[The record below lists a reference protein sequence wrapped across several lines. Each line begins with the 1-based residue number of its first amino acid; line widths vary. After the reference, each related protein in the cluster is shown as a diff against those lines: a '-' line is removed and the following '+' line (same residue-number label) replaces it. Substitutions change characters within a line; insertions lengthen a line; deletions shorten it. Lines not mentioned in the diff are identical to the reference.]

1 MKPISFLKS
10 ISLSILFSGSLIA
23 QELPKPQETPDF
35 NFIST
40 DGLSELKGHTSRPI
54 PNQYIIILN
63 STTGIKTALQAFK
76 TISFST
82 RDEQV
87 KTGTEVERIAQNSI
101 IAIAQKLG
109 ISQSSILGIY
119 SGVNLGFFA
128 TIPDDAAK
136 KLIANIKQFPEV
148 SSITQD
154 QTVARAGELIPSK
167 TPSLLMRAQTV
178 PWGVAFTGWTNM
190 PNQVYWAWIL
200 DTGIDLQH
208 QDLNVLGSAPFAKSF
223 IAGQTVQDGHGHGT
237 HVAGTV
243 AAKNNTFGVVGV
255 AAGARVV
262 PVKVLSN
269 SGSGSWGGVLAGV
282 NHVATYG
289 IPGDVVNMSLGGTG
303 TYAALET
310 AIATLAASRRIFF
323 SIAAG
328 NSNMLASGF
337 TPARTNG
344 VNVYTISAMDDR
356 CNIAGFSNYGNP
368 PVDFAAPGVNILS
381 TYKGNA
387 YATMSG
393 TSMAAPHVAGILLLN
408 SGLVRSGGCCAGRLC
423 TDKDAIKDLVAKR

>member
-1 MKPISFLKS
+1 MKAISFLKVLP
-10 ISLSILFSGSLIA
+10 IIGLFSGTLLA
-23 QELPKPQETPDF
+23 QEFPKPEEKPDF
-35 NFIST
+35 QFIST

-54 PNQYIIILN
+54 PNQYIVILN
-63 STTGIKTALQAFK
+63 PTVAKTALQVYESQ
-76 TISFST
+76 SFST

-87 KTGTEVERIAQNSI
+87 KTGIEVERTAQNNI
-101 IAIAQKLG
+101 LAIAQKLG
-109 ISQSSILGIY
+109 ISQSSMLGIY
-119 SGVNLGFFA
+119 SGVNVGFFA
-128 TIPDDAAK
+128 TIPDDVAK
-136 KLIANIKQFPEV
+136 RLIANIKQFPEV

-154 QTVARAGELIPSK
+154 QTVARAGELTKSK
-167 TPSLLMRAQTV
+167 VPHLISMAQSV

-190 PNQVYWAWIL
+190 PNQIYWAWIL

-310 AIATLAASRRIFF
+310 AIATLAGSRKIFF

-328 NSNMLASGF
+328 NSNLPANGF

-344 VNVYTISAMDDR
+344 VNVYTISAMDNR

-368 PVDFAAPGVNILS
+368 PVDFAAPGVGILS

-423 TDKDAIKDLVAKR
+423 TDKDAIKDVVAKR

>member
-1 MKPISFLKS
+1 MKAISFLKVLP
-10 ISLSILFSGSLIA
+10 IIGLFSGTLLA
-23 QELPKPQETPDF
+23 QEFPKPEEKPDF
-35 NFIST
+35 EFIST
-40 DGLSELKGHTSRPI
+40 DGLSELNGHTSRPI
-54 PNQYIIILN
+54 PNQYIVILN
-63 STTGIKTALQAFK
+63 PTVAKTALQVYESQ
-76 TISFST
+76 SFST

-87 KTGTEVERIAQNSI
+87 KTGIEVERTAQNNI
-101 IAIAQKLG
+101 LAIAQKLG
-109 ISQSSILGIY
+109 ISQSSVLGIY
-119 SGVNLGFFA
+119 SGVNAGFFA
-128 TIPDDAAK
+128 TIPDDVAK
-136 KLIANIKQFPEV
+136 RLIANIKQFPEV

-154 QTVARAGELIPSK
+154 QTVARAGELTKSK
-167 TPSLLMRAQTV
+167 VPHLISMAQSV

-190 PNQVYWAWIL
+190 PNQIYWAWIL

-310 AIATLAASRRIFF
+310 AIATLAGSRKIFF

-328 NSNMLASGF
+328 NSNLPATGF

-344 VNVYTISAMDDR
+344 VNVYTISAMDNN

-368 PVDFAAPGVNILS
+368 PVDFAAPGVGVLS
-381 TYKGNA
+381 TYKGNT

>member
-1 MKPISFLKS
+1 MKAISFLKVLP
-10 ISLSILFSGSLIA
+10 IIGLFSGTLFA
-23 QELPKPQETPDF
+23 QELPKPEEKPDF
-35 NFIST
+35 EFIST

-54 PNQYIIILN
+54 PNQYIVLLN
-63 STTGIKTALQAFK
+63 PTVAKTALQVYGSQ
-76 TISFST
+76 SFSS
-82 RDEQV
+82 RDEQA
-87 KTGTEVERIAQNSI
+87 KTGAEVERNAQNSI
-101 IAIAQKLG
+101 LAIAQKLG
-109 ISQSSILGIY
+109 ISQSSVLGIY
-119 SGVNLGFFA
+119 SGVNVGFFA
-128 TIPDDAAK
+128 TIPDEVANR
-136 KLIANIKQFPEV
+136 LIANIKQFPEV

-154 QTVARAGELIPSK
+154 QTIARAGTLAKSSVPYLISK
-167 TPSLLMRAQTV
+167 AQTV
-178 PWGVAFTGWTNM
+178 PWGIAFTGWANM
-190 PNQVYWAWIL
+190 PNQIYWAWIL

-223 IAGQTVQDGHGHGT
+223 ITGQTVQDGHGHGT

-255 AAGARVV
+255 AAGAKVV

-310 AIATLAASRRIFF
+310 AIATLAGSRKIFF

-328 NSNMLASGF
+328 NNNIPATGF

-344 VNVYTISAMDDR
+344 VNVYTISAMDNR

-368 PVDFAAPGVNILS
+368 PVDFAAPGVSILS

>member
-1 MKPISFLKS
+1 MKAISFLKVLP
-10 ISLSILFSGSLIA
+10 IIGLFSGTLLA
-23 QELPKPQETPDF
+23 QEFPKPEEKPDF
-35 NFIST
+35 QFIST

-54 PNQYIIILN
+54 PNQYIVILN
-63 STTGIKTALQAFK
+63 PTVAKTALQVYESQ
-76 TISFST
+76 SFST

-87 KTGTEVERIAQNSI
+87 KTGIEVERTAQNNI
-101 IAIAQKLG
+101 LAIAQKLG
-109 ISQSSILGIY
+109 ISQSSVLGIY
-119 SGVNLGFFA
+119 SGVNVGFFA
-128 TIPDDAAK
+128 TIPDDVAK
-136 KLIANIKQFPEV
+136 RLIANIKQFPEV

-154 QTVARAGELIPSK
+154 QTVARAGELTKSK
-167 TPSLLMRAQTV
+167 VPHLISMAQSV

-190 PNQVYWAWIL
+190 PNQIYWAWIL

-262 PVKVLSN
+262 PLKVLSN

-310 AIATLAASRRIFF
+310 AIATLAGSRKIFF

-328 NSNMLASGF
+328 NSNLPATGF

-344 VNVYTISAMDDR
+344 VNVYTISAMDNR

-368 PVDFAAPGVNILS
+368 PVDFAAPGVGVLS

-387 YATMSG
+387 YAAMSG

-408 SGLVRSGGCCAGRLC
+408 SGLVRNGGCCAGRLC
-423 TDKDAIKDLVAKR
+423 TDRDAIKDLVAKR

>member
-1 MKPISFLKS
+1 MKAISFLRVLP
-10 ISLSILFSGSLIA
+10 IIGLFSGSLFA
-23 QELPKPQETPDF
+23 QELPKPEEKPDF
-35 NFIST
+35 QFIST

-54 PNQYIIILN
+54 PNQYIVLLN
-63 STTGIKTALQAFK
+63 PTVAKTALQAYGNQ
-76 TISFST
+76 SFSN
-82 RDEQV
+82 RDEQA
-87 KTGTEVERIAQNSI
+87 KTGAEVARNAQTSI
-101 IAIAQKLG
+101 LAIAQKLG

-119 SGVNLGFFA
+119 SGINVGFFA
-128 TIPDDAAK
+128 TIPDDVAK
-136 KLIANIKQFPEV
+136 RLIANIKQFPEV

-154 QTVARAGELIPSK
+154 QTVARAGNLTKSTVPYLISK
-167 TPSLLMRAQTV
+167 AQTV
-178 PWGVAFTGWTNM
+178 PWGIAFTGWANM
-190 PNQVYWAWIL
+190 PNQINWAWIL

-208 QDLNVLGSAPFAKSF
+208 QDLNVMATTPFAISF
-223 IAGQTVQDGHGHGT
+223 IAGQTVNDLHGHGT

-255 AAGARVV
+255 AAGAKVV

-303 TYAALET
+303 TYPALET
-310 AIATLAASRRIFF
+310 AIATLAGSRKIFF

-328 NSNMLASGF
+328 NNNIPATGF

-344 VNVYTISAMDDR
+344 VNVYTISAMDNR

-368 PVDFAAPGVNILS
+368 PVDFAAPGVGILS

-408 SGLVRSGGCCAGRLC
+408 SGVVRNGGCCAGRLC
-423 TDKDAIKDLVAKR
+423 TDKDPIKDLVAKR

>member
-1 MKPISFLKS
+1 MKAISFLKVLP
-10 ISLSILFSGSLIA
+10 IIGLFSGTLFA
-23 QELPKPQETPDF
+23 QELPKPEEKPDF
-35 NFIST
+35 EFIST

-54 PNQYIIILN
+54 PNQYIVLLN
-63 STTGIKTALQAFK
+63 PTVAKTALQVYGSQ
-76 TISFST
+76 SFSS
-82 RDEQV
+82 RDEQA
-87 KTGTEVERIAQNSI
+87 KTGAEVERNAQNSI
-101 IAIAQKLG
+101 LAIAQKLG
-109 ISQSSILGIY
+109 ISQSSVLGIY
-119 SGVNLGFFA
+119 SGVNVGFFA
-128 TIPDDAAK
+128 TIPDEVANR
-136 KLIANIKQFPEV
+136 LIANIKQFPEV

-154 QTVARAGELIPSK
+154 QTIARAGTLAKSSVPYLISK
-167 TPSLLMRAQTV
+167 AQTV
-178 PWGVAFTGWTNM
+178 PWGIAFTGWANM
-190 PNQVYWAWIL
+190 PNQIYWAWIL

-223 IAGQTVQDGHGHGT
+223 ITGQTVQDGHGHGT

-255 AAGARVV
+255 AAGAKVV

-310 AIATLAASRRIFF
+310 AIATLADSRKIFF

-328 NSNMLASGF
+328 NNNIPATGF

-344 VNVYTISAMDDR
+344 VNVYTISAMDNR

-368 PVDFAAPGVNILS
+368 PVDFAAPGVSILS

>member
-1 MKPISFLKS
+1 MKAISFLKVLP
-10 ISLSILFSGSLIA
+10 IIGLFSGTLLA
-23 QELPKPQETPDF
+23 QEFPKPEEKPDF
-35 NFIST
+35 EFIST

-54 PNQYIIILN
+54 PNQYIVILN
-63 STTGIKTALQAFK
+63 PTVAKTALQVYESQ
-76 TISFST
+76 SFST

-87 KTGTEVERIAQNSI
+87 KTGIEVERTAQNNI
-101 IAIAQKLG
+101 LAIAQKLG
-109 ISQSSILGIY
+109 ISQSSVLGIY
-119 SGVNLGFFA
+119 SGVNVGFFA
-128 TIPDDAAK
+128 TIPDDVAK
-136 KLIANIKQFPEV
+136 RLIANIKQFPEV

-154 QTVARAGELIPSK
+154 QTVARAGELTKSK
-167 TPSLLMRAQTV
+167 VPHLISMAQSV

-190 PNQVYWAWIL
+190 PNQIYWAWIL

-289 IPGDVVNMSLGGTG
+289 IPGDVVNMSLGGSG

-310 AIATLAASRRIFF
+310 AIATLSGSRKIFF

-328 NSNMLASGF
+328 NSNLPATGF

-344 VNVYTISAMDDR
+344 VNVYTISAMDNR

-368 PVDFAAPGVNILS
+368 PVDFAAPGVGILS
-381 TYKGNA
+381 TYKGNT

-408 SGLVRSGGCCAGRLC
+408 SGLVRNGGCCAGRLC

>member
-23 QELPKPQETPDF
+23 QEFPKPEEKPDF
-35 NFIST
+35 QFIST

-54 PNQYIIILN
+54 PNQYIVILN
-63 STTGIKTALQAFK
+63 PTVAKTALQVYESQ
-76 TISFST
+76 SFST

-87 KTGTEVERIAQNSI
+87 KTGIEVERTAQNNI
-101 IAIAQKLG
+101 LAIAEKLG
-109 ISQSSILGIY
+109 ISQSSMLGIY
-119 SGVNLGFFA
+119 SGVNVGFFA
-128 TIPDDAAK
+128 NIPDDVAK
-136 KLIANIKQFPEV
+136 RLIANIKQFPEV

-154 QTVARAGELIPSK
+154 QTVARAGELTKSK
-167 TPSLLMRAQTV
+167 VPHLISMAQSV

-190 PNQVYWAWIL
+190 PNQIYWAWIL

-310 AIATLAASRRIFF
+310 AIATLAGSRKIFF

-328 NSNMLASGF
+328 NSNLPANGF

-344 VNVYTISAMDDR
+344 VNVYTISAMDNR

-368 PVDFAAPGVNILS
+368 PVDFAAPGVGILS
-381 TYKGNA
+381 TYKGNT

-408 SGLVRSGGCCAGRLC
+408 SGLVRNGGCCAGRLC

>member
-1 MKPISFLKS
+1 MKAISFLKVLP
-10 ISLSILFSGSLIA
+10 IIGLFSGTLLA
-23 QELPKPQETPDF
+23 QEFPKPEEKPDF
-35 NFIST
+35 QFIST

-54 PNQYIIILN
+54 PNQYIVILN
-63 STTGIKTALQAFK
+63 PTVAKTALQVYESQ
-76 TISFST
+76 SFST

-87 KTGTEVERIAQNSI
+87 KTGIEVERTAQNNI
-101 IAIAQKLG
+101 LAIAQKLG
-109 ISQSSILGIY
+109 ISQSSVLGIY
-119 SGVNLGFFA
+119 SGVNVGFFA
-128 TIPDDAAK
+128 TIPDDVAK
-136 KLIANIKQFPEV
+136 RLIANIKQFPEV

-154 QTVARAGELIPSK
+154 QTVARAGELTKSK
-167 TPSLLMRAQTV
+167 VPHLISMAQSV

-190 PNQVYWAWIL
+190 PNQIYWAWIL

-310 AIATLAASRRIFF
+310 AIATLAGSRKIFF

-328 NSNMLASGF
+328 NSNLPANGF

-344 VNVYTISAMDDR
+344 VNVYTISAMDNR

-368 PVDFAAPGVNILS
+368 PVDFAAPGVGILS

-408 SGLVRSGGCCAGRLC
+408 SGLVRNGGGCAGRLC
-423 TDKDAIKDLVAKR
+423 TDRDAIKDLVAKR

>member
-1 MKPISFLKS
+1 MKAISFLKVLP
-10 ISLSILFSGSLIA
+10 IIGLFSGTLLA
-23 QELPKPQETPDF
+23 QEFPKPEEKPDF
-35 NFIST
+35 EFIST

-54 PNQYIIILN
+54 PNQYIVILN
-63 STTGIKTALQAFK
+63 PTVAKTALQVYESQ
-76 TISFST
+76 SFST

-87 KTGTEVERIAQNSI
+87 KTGIEVERTAQNNI
-101 IAIAQKLG
+101 LAIAQKLG
-109 ISQSSILGIY
+109 ISQSSLLGIY
-119 SGVNLGFFA
+119 SGVNVGFFA
-128 TIPDDAAK
+128 TIPDDVAK
-136 KLIANIKQFPEV
+136 RLIANIKQFPEV

-154 QTVARAGELIPSK
+154 QTVARAGELTKSK
-167 TPSLLMRAQTV
+167 VPHLISMAQSV

-190 PNQVYWAWIL
+190 PNQIYWAWIL

-310 AIATLAASRRIFF
+310 AIATLAGSRKIFF

-328 NSNMLASGF
+328 NSNLPATGF

-344 VNVYTISAMDDR
+344 VNVYTISAMDNR

-368 PVDFAAPGVNILS
+368 PVDFAAPGVGILS
-381 TYKGNA
+381 TYKGNT

>member
-1 MKPISFLKS
+1 MKAISFLKVLP
-10 ISLSILFSGSLIA
+10 IIGLFSGTLLA
-23 QELPKPQETPDF
+23 QEFPKPEEKPDF
-35 NFIST
+35 QFIST

-54 PNQYIIILN
+54 PNQYIVILN
-63 STTGIKTALQAFK
+63 PTVAKTALQVYESQ
-76 TISFST
+76 SFST

-87 KTGTEVERIAQNSI
+87 KTGIEVERTAQNNI
-101 IAIAQKLG
+101 LALAQKLG
-109 ISQSSILGIY
+109 ISQSSLLGIY
-119 SGVNLGFFA
+119 SGVNVGFFA
-128 TIPDDAAK
+128 TIPDDVAK
-136 KLIANIKQFPEV
+136 RLIANIKQFPEV

-154 QTVARAGELIPSK
+154 QTVARAGELTKSK
-167 TPSLLMRAQTV
+167 VPHLISMAQSV
-178 PWGVAFTGWTNM
+178 PWGVSFTGWTNM
-190 PNQVYWAWIL
+190 PNQIYWAWIL

-310 AIATLAASRRIFF
+310 AIATLAGSRKIFF

-328 NSNMLASGF
+328 NSNLPATGF

-344 VNVYTISAMDDR
+344 VNVYTISAMDNR

-368 PVDFAAPGVNILS
+368 PVDFAAPGVGILS

-408 SGLVRSGGCCAGRLC
+408 SGLVRNGGCCAGRLC

>member
-1 MKPISFLKS
+1 MKAISFLKVLP
-10 ISLSILFSGSLIA
+10 IIGLFSGTLLA
-23 QELPKPQETPDF
+23 QEFPKPEEKPDF
-35 NFIST
+35 EFIST

-54 PNQYIIILN
+54 PNQYIVILN
-63 STTGIKTALQAFK
+63 PTVAKTALQVYESQ
-76 TISFST
+76 SFST

-87 KTGTEVERIAQNSI
+87 KTGIEIERTAQNNI
-101 IAIAQKLG
+101 LAIAQKLG
-109 ISQSSILGIY
+109 ISQSSVLGIY
-119 SGVNLGFFA
+119 SGVNVGFFA
-128 TIPDDAAK
+128 TLPDDVAK
-136 KLIANIKQFPEV
+136 RLIANIKQFPEV

-154 QTVARAGELIPSK
+154 QTVARAGELTKSK
-167 TPSLLMRAQTV
+167 VPHLISMAQSV

-190 PNQVYWAWIL
+190 PNQIYWAWIL

-223 IAGQTVQDGHGHGT
+223 ITGQTVQDGHGHGT

-310 AIATLAASRRIFF
+310 AIATLAGSRKIFF

-328 NSNMLASGF
+328 NSNLPATGF

-344 VNVYTISAMDDR
+344 VNVYTISAMDNR

-368 PVDFAAPGVNILS
+368 PVDFAAPGVGILS

-408 SGLVRSGGCCAGRLC
+408 SGLVRNGGCCAGRLC

>member
-1 MKPISFLKS
+1 MKAISFLKVLP
-10 ISLSILFSGSLIA
+10 IIGLFSGTLFA
-23 QELPKPQETPDF
+23 QELPKPEEKPDF
-35 NFIST
+35 EFIST

-54 PNQYIIILN
+54 PNQYIVLLN
-63 STTGIKTALQAFK
+63 PTVAKTALQVYGSQ
-76 TISFST
+76 SFSS
-82 RDEQV
+82 RDEQA
-87 KTGTEVERIAQNSI
+87 KTGAEVERNAQNSI
-101 IAIAQKLG
+101 LAIAQKLG

-119 SGVNLGFFA
+119 SGVNVGFFA
-128 TIPDDAAK
+128 TIPDEVANR
-136 KLIANIKQFPEV
+136 LIANIKQFPEV

-154 QTVARAGELIPSK
+154 QTIARAGTLAKSSVPYLISK
-167 TPSLLMRAQTV
+167 AQTV
-178 PWGVAFTGWTNM
+178 PWGIAFTGWANM
-190 PNQVYWAWIL
+190 PNQIYWAWIL

-223 IAGQTVQDGHGHGT
+223 ITGQTVQDGHGHGT

-255 AAGARVV
+255 AAGAKVV

-310 AIATLAASRRIFF
+310 AIATLAGSRKIFF

-328 NSNMLASGF
+328 NNNIPATGF

-344 VNVYTISAMDDR
+344 VNVYTISAMDNR

-368 PVDFAAPGVNILS
+368 PVDFAAPGVSILS

>member
-1 MKPISFLKS
+1 MKAISFLKVLP
-10 ISLSILFSGSLIA
+10 IIGLFSGTLLA
-23 QELPKPQETPDF
+23 QEFPKPEEKPDF
-35 NFIST
+35 EFIST

-54 PNQYIIILN
+54 PNQYIVILN
-63 STTGIKTALQAFK
+63 PTVAKTALQVYESQ
-76 TISFST
+76 SFST

-87 KTGTEVERIAQNSI
+87 KTGIEVERNAQNNI
-101 IAIAQKLG
+101 LAIAQKLG
-109 ISQSSILGIY
+109 ISQSSLLGIY
-119 SGVNLGFFA
+119 SGVNVGFFA
-128 TIPDDAAK
+128 TIPDDVAK
-136 KLIANIKQFPEV
+136 RLIANIKQFPEV

-154 QTVARAGELIPSK
+154 QTVARAGELTKSK
-167 TPSLLMRAQTV
+167 VPHLISMAQSV

-190 PNQVYWAWIL
+190 PNQIYWAWIL

-310 AIATLAASRRIFF
+310 AIATLAGSRKIFF

-328 NSNMLASGF
+328 NSNLPATGF

-344 VNVYTISAMDDR
+344 VNVYTISAMDNR

-368 PVDFAAPGVNILS
+368 PVDFAAPGVGILS
-381 TYKGNA
+381 TYKGNT

-408 SGLVRSGGCCAGRLC
+408 SGLVRNGGCCAGRLC
-423 TDKDAIKDLVAKR
+423 TDKDAIKDVVAKR

>member
-1 MKPISFLKS
+1 MKAISFLKVLP
-10 ISLSILFSGSLIA
+10 IIGLFSGTLLA
-23 QELPKPQETPDF
+23 QEFPKPEEKPDF
-35 NFIST
+35 QFIST

-54 PNQYIIILN
+54 PNQYIVILN
-63 STTGIKTALQAFK
+63 PTVAKTALQVYESQ
-76 TISFST
+76 SFST

-87 KTGTEVERIAQNSI
+87 KTGIEVERTAQNNI
-101 IAIAQKLG
+101 LAIAQKLG
-109 ISQSSILGIY
+109 ISQSSVLGIY
-119 SGVNLGFFA
+119 SGVNVGFFA
-128 TIPDDAAK
+128 TIPDDVAK
-136 KLIANIKQFPEV
+136 RLIANIKQFPEV

-154 QTVARAGELIPSK
+154 QTVARAGELTKSK
-167 TPSLLMRAQTV
+167 VPHLISMAQSV

-190 PNQVYWAWIL
+190 PNQIYWAWIL

-310 AIATLAASRRIFF
+310 AIATLAGSRKIFF

-328 NSNMLASGF
+328 NSNLPATGF

-344 VNVYTISAMDDR
+344 VNVYTISAMDNR

-368 PVDFAAPGVNILS
+368 PVDFAAPGVGILS
-381 TYKGNA
+381 TYKGNT

>member
-1 MKPISFLKS
+1 MKAISFLKVLP
-10 ISLSILFSGSLIA
+10 IIGLFSGTLFA
-23 QELPKPQETPDF
+23 QELPKPEEKPDF
-35 NFIST
+35 EFIST

-54 PNQYIIILN
+54 PNQYIVLLN
-63 STTGIKTALQAFK
+63 PTVAKTALQVYGSQ
-76 TISFST
+76 SFSS
-82 RDEQV
+82 RDEQA
-87 KTGTEVERIAQNSI
+87 KTGAEVERNAQNSI
-101 IAIAQKLG
+101 LAIAQKLG
-109 ISQSSILGIY
+109 ISQSSVLGIY
-119 SGVNLGFFA
+119 SGVNVGFFA
-128 TIPDDAAK
+128 TIPDEVANR
-136 KLIANIKQFPEV
+136 LIANIKQFPEV

-154 QTVARAGELIPSK
+154 QTIARAGTLAKSSVPYLISK
-167 TPSLLMRAQTV
+167 AQTV
-178 PWGVAFTGWTNM
+178 PWGIAFTGWANM
-190 PNQVYWAWIL
+190 PNQIYWAWIL

-223 IAGQTVQDGHGHGT
+223 ITGQTVQDGHGHGT

-255 AAGARVV
+255 AAGAKVV

-269 SGSGSWGGVLAGV
+269 SGSGSWGGLLAGV

-310 AIATLAASRRIFF
+310 AIATLAGSRKIFF

-328 NSNMLASGF
+328 NNNIPATGF

-344 VNVYTISAMDDR
+344 VNVYTISAMDNR

-368 PVDFAAPGVNILS
+368 PVDFAAPGVSILS

>member
-1 MKPISFLKS
+1 MKAISFLKVLPF
-10 ISLSILFSGSLIA
+10 IGLFSGTLLA
-23 QELPKPQETPDF
+23 QEFPKPEEKPDF
-35 NFIST
+35 QFIST

-54 PNQYIIILN
+54 PNQYIVILN
-63 STTGIKTALQAFK
+63 PNVAKTALQVYESQ
-76 TISFST
+76 SFST

-87 KTGTEVERIAQNSI
+87 KTGIEVERNAQNNI
-101 IAIAQKLG
+101 LAIAQKLG
-109 ISQSSILGIY
+109 ISQSSLLGIY
-119 SGVNLGFFA
+119 SGVNVGFFA
-128 TIPDDAAK
+128 TIPDDVAK
-136 KLIANIKQFPEV
+136 RLIANIKQFPEV

-154 QTVARAGELIPSK
+154 QTVARAGELTKSK
-167 TPSLLMRAQTV
+167 VPHLISMAQSV

-190 PNQVYWAWIL
+190 PNQIYWAWIL

-310 AIATLAASRRIFF
+310 AIATLAGSRKIFF

-328 NSNMLASGF
+328 NSNLPATGF

-344 VNVYTISAMDDR
+344 VNVYTISAMDNR

-368 PVDFAAPGVNILS
+368 PVDFAAPGVGILS
-381 TYKGNA
+381 TYKGNT

-408 SGLVRSGGCCAGRLC
+408 SGLVRNGGCCAGRLC
-423 TDKDAIKDLVAKR
+423 TDRDAIKDLVAKR

>member
-1 MKPISFLKS
+1 MKAISFLKVLP
-10 ISLSILFSGSLIA
+10 IIGLFSGTLLA
-23 QELPKPQETPDF
+23 QEFPKPEEKPDF
-35 NFIST
+35 EFIST

-54 PNQYIIILN
+54 PNQYIVILN
-63 STTGIKTALQAFK
+63 PTVAKTALQVYESQ
-76 TISFST
+76 SFST

-87 KTGTEVERIAQNSI
+87 KTGIEVERTAQNNI
-101 IAIAQKLG
+101 LAIAQKLG
-109 ISQSSILGIY
+109 ISQSSVLGIY
-119 SGVNLGFFA
+119 SGVNVGFFA
-128 TIPDDAAK
+128 TIPDDVAK
-136 KLIANIKQFPEV
+136 RLIANIKQFPEV

-154 QTVARAGELIPSK
+154 QTVARAGELTKSK
-167 TPSLLMRAQTV
+167 VPHLISMAQSV
-178 PWGVAFTGWTNM
+178 PWGIAFTGWTNM
-190 PNQVYWAWIL
+190 PNQIYWAWIL

-310 AIATLAASRRIFF
+310 AIATLAGSRKIFF

-328 NSNMLASGF
+328 NSNLPATGF

-344 VNVYTISAMDDR
+344 VNVYTISAMDNR

-368 PVDFAAPGVNILS
+368 PVDFAAPGVGVLS
-381 TYKGNA
+381 TYKGNT

>member
-1 MKPISFLKS
+1 MKAISFLKVLP
-10 ISLSILFSGSLIA
+10 IIGLFSGTLFA
-23 QELPKPQETPDF
+23 QELPKPEEKPDF
-35 NFIST
+35 EFIST

-54 PNQYIIILN
+54 PNQYIVLLN
-63 STTGIKTALQAFK
+63 PTVAKTSLQVYGSQ
-76 TISFST
+76 SFSS
-82 RDEQV
+82 RDEQA
-87 KTGTEVERIAQNSI
+87 KTGAEAERNAQNSI
-101 IAIAQKLG
+101 LAIAQKLG

-119 SGVNLGFFA
+119 SGVNVGFFA
-128 TIPDDAAK
+128 TIPDEVANR
-136 KLIANIKQFPEV
+136 LIANIKQFPEV

-154 QTVARAGELIPSK
+154 QTIARAGTLAKSSVPYLISK
-167 TPSLLMRAQTV
+167 AQTV
-178 PWGVAFTGWTNM
+178 PWGIAFTGWANM
-190 PNQVYWAWIL
+190 PNQIYWAWIL

-223 IAGQTVQDGHGHGT
+223 ITGQTVQDGHGHGT

-255 AAGARVV
+255 AAGAKVV

-310 AIATLAASRRIFF
+310 AIATLAGSRKIFF

-328 NSNMLASGF
+328 NNNIPATGF

-344 VNVYTISAMDDR
+344 VNVYTISAMDNR

-368 PVDFAAPGVNILS
+368 PVDFAAPGVSILS

>member
-1 MKPISFLKS
+1 MKAISFLKVLP
-10 ISLSILFSGSLIA
+10 IIGLFSGTLLA
-23 QELPKPQETPDF
+23 QEFPKPEEKPDF
-35 NFIST
+35 EFIST

-54 PNQYIIILN
+54 PNQYIVILN
-63 STTGIKTALQAFK
+63 PTVANTALQVYESQ
-76 TISFST
+76 SFST

-87 KTGTEVERIAQNSI
+87 KTGIEVERTAQNNI
-101 IAIAQKLG
+101 LAIAQKLG
-109 ISQSSILGIY
+109 ISQSSVLGIY
-119 SGVNLGFFA
+119 SGVNVGFFA
-128 TIPDDAAK
+128 TIPDDVAK
-136 KLIANIKQFPEV
+136 RLIANIKQFPEV

-154 QTVARAGELIPSK
+154 QTVARAGELTKSK
-167 TPSLLMRAQTV
+167 VPHLISMAQSV

-190 PNQVYWAWIL
+190 PNQIYWAWIL

-310 AIATLAASRRIFF
+310 AIATLAGSRKIFF

-328 NSNMLASGF
+328 NSNLPATGF

-344 VNVYTISAMDDR
+344 VNVYTISAMDNR

-368 PVDFAAPGVNILS
+368 PVDFAAPGVGILS
-381 TYKGNA
+381 TYKGNT

-408 SGLVRSGGCCAGRLC
+408 SGLVRNGGCCAGRLC

>member
-1 MKPISFLKS
+1 MKAISFLKVLP
-10 ISLSILFSGSLIA
+10 IIGLFSGTLLA
-23 QELPKPQETPDF
+23 QEFPKPEEKPDF
-35 NFIST
+35 EFIST

-54 PNQYIIILN
+54 PNQYIVILN
-63 STTGIKTALQAFK
+63 PTVAKTALQVYESQ
-76 TISFST
+76 SFST

-87 KTGTEVERIAQNSI
+87 KTGIEVERTAQNNI
-101 IAIAQKLG
+101 LAIAQKLG
-109 ISQSSILGIY
+109 ISQSSLLGIY
-119 SGVNLGFFA
+119 SGVNVGFFA
-128 TIPDDAAK
+128 TIPDDVAK
-136 KLIANIKQFPEV
+136 RLIANIKQFPEV

-154 QTVARAGELIPSK
+154 QTVARAGELTKSK
-167 TPSLLMRAQTV
+167 VPHLISMVQSV

-190 PNQVYWAWIL
+190 PNQIYWAWIL

-310 AIATLAASRRIFF
+310 AIATLAGSRKIFF

-328 NSNMLASGF
+328 NSNLPATGF

-344 VNVYTISAMDDR
+344 VNVYTISAMDNR

-368 PVDFAAPGVNILS
+368 PVDFAAPGVGVLS

-408 SGLVRSGGCCAGRLC
+408 SGLVRNGGCCAGRLC

>member
-1 MKPISFLKS
+1 MKAISFLKVLP
-10 ISLSILFSGSLIA
+10 IIGLFSGTLLA
-23 QELPKPQETPDF
+23 QEFPKPEEKPDF
-35 NFIST
+35 EFIST

-54 PNQYIIILN
+54 PNQYIVILN
-63 STTGIKTALQAFK
+63 PTVAKTALQVYESQ
-76 TISFST
+76 SFST

-87 KTGTEVERIAQNSI
+87 KTGIEVERTAQNNI
-101 IAIAQKLG
+101 MAIAQKLG
-109 ISQSSILGIY
+109 ISQSSVLGIY
-119 SGVNLGFFA
+119 SGVNVGFFA
-128 TIPDDAAK
+128 TIPDDVAK
-136 KLIANIKQFPEV
+136 RLIANIKQFPEV

-154 QTVARAGELIPSK
+154 QTVARAGELTKSK
-167 TPSLLMRAQTV
+167 VPHLISMAQSV

-190 PNQVYWAWIL
+190 PNQIYWAWIL

-310 AIATLAASRRIFF
+310 AIATLAGSRKIFF

-328 NSNMLASGF
+328 NSNLPATGF

-344 VNVYTISAMDDR
+344 VNVYTISAMDNR

-368 PVDFAAPGVNILS
+368 PVDFAAPGVGILS
-381 TYKGNA
+381 TYKGNT

-408 SGLVRSGGCCAGRLC
+408 SGLVRNGGCCAGRLC

>member
-1 MKPISFLKS
+1 MKAISFLKVLP
-10 ISLSILFSGSLIA
+10 IIGLFSGTLLA
-23 QELPKPQETPDF
+23 QEFPKPEEKPDF
-35 NFIST
+35 QFIST

-54 PNQYIIILN
+54 PNQYIVILN
-63 STTGIKTALQAFK
+63 PTVAKTALQVYESQ
-76 TISFST
+76 SFST

-87 KTGTEVERIAQNSI
+87 KTGIEVERTAQNNI
-101 IAIAQKLG
+101 LAIAQKLG
-109 ISQSSILGIY
+109 ISQSSLLGIY
-119 SGVNLGFFA
+119 SGVNVGFFA
-128 TIPDDAAK
+128 TIPDDVAK
-136 KLIANIKQFPEV
+136 RLIANIKQFPEV

-154 QTVARAGELIPSK
+154 QTVARAGELTKSK
-167 TPSLLMRAQTV
+167 VPHLISMAQSV

-190 PNQVYWAWIL
+190 PNQIYWAWIL

-208 QDLNVLGSAPFAKSF
+208 QDLNVLGSVPFAKSF

-310 AIATLAASRRIFF
+310 AIATLAGSRKIFF

-328 NSNMLASGF
+328 NSNLPANGF

-344 VNVYTISAMDDR
+344 VNVYTISAMDNR

-368 PVDFAAPGVNILS
+368 PVDFAAPGVGILS
-381 TYKGNA
+381 TYKGNT

>member
-1 MKPISFLKS
+1 MKAISFLKVLP
-10 ISLSILFSGSLIA
+10 IIGLFSGTLLA
-23 QELPKPQETPDF
+23 QEFPKPEEKPDF
-35 NFIST
+35 EFIST

-54 PNQYIIILN
+54 PNQYIVILN
-63 STTGIKTALQAFK
+63 PTVAKTALQVYESQ
-76 TISFST
+76 SFST

-87 KTGTEVERIAQNSI
+87 KTGIEVERTAQNNI
-101 IAIAQKLG
+101 LAIAQKLG
-109 ISQSSILGIY
+109 ISQSSVLGIY
-119 SGVNLGFFA
+119 SGVNVGFFA
-128 TIPDDAAK
+128 TLPDDVAK
-136 KLIANIKQFPEV
+136 RLIANIKQFPEV

-154 QTVARAGELIPSK
+154 QTVARAGELTKSK
-167 TPSLLMRAQTV
+167 VPHLISMAQSV

-190 PNQVYWAWIL
+190 PNQIYWAWIL

-223 IAGQTVQDGHGHGT
+223 ITGQTVQDGHGHGT

-310 AIATLAASRRIFF
+310 AIATLAGSRKIFF

-328 NSNMLASGF
+328 NSNLPATGF

-344 VNVYTISAMDDR
+344 VNVYTISAMDNR

-368 PVDFAAPGVNILS
+368 PVDFAAPGVGILS

-408 SGLVRSGGCCAGRLC
+408 SGLVRNGGCCAGRLC

>member
-1 MKPISFLKS
+1 MKAISFLKVLP
-10 ISLSILFSGSLIA
+10 IIGLFSGTLLA
-23 QELPKPQETPDF
+23 QEFPKPEEKPDF
-35 NFIST
+35 EFIST

-54 PNQYIIILN
+54 PNQYIVILN
-63 STTGIKTALQAFK
+63 PTVAKTALQVYESQ
-76 TISFST
+76 SFST

-87 KTGTEVERIAQNSI
+87 KTGIEVERTAQNNI
-101 IAIAQKLG
+101 LAIAQKLG
-109 ISQSSILGIY
+109 ISQSSVLGIY
-119 SGVNLGFFA
+119 SGVNVGFFA
-128 TIPDDAAK
+128 TIPDDVAK
-136 KLIANIKQFPEV
+136 RLIANIKQFPEV

-154 QTVARAGELIPSK
+154 QTVARAGELTKSK
-167 TPSLLMRAQTV
+167 VPHLISMAQSV

-190 PNQVYWAWIL
+190 PNQIYWAWIL

-289 IPGDVVNMSLGGTG
+289 IPGDVVNMSLGGSG

-310 AIATLAASRRIFF
+310 AIATLAGSRKIFF

-328 NSNMLASGF
+328 NSNLPATGF

-344 VNVYTISAMDDR
+344 VNVYTISAMDNR

-368 PVDFAAPGVNILS
+368 PVDFAAPGVGILS
-381 TYKGNA
+381 TYKGNT

-408 SGLVRSGGCCAGRLC
+408 SGLVRNGGCCAGRLC

>member
-1 MKPISFLKS
+1 
-10 ISLSILFSGSLIA
+10 
-23 QELPKPQETPDF
+23 
-35 NFIST
+35 
-40 DGLSELKGHTSRPI
+40 
-54 PNQYIIILN
+54 
-63 STTGIKTALQAFK
+63 
-76 TISFST
+76 
-82 RDEQV
+82 
-87 KTGTEVERIAQNSI
+87 
-101 IAIAQKLG
+101 
-109 ISQSSILGIY
+109 
-119 SGVNLGFFA
+119 VNVGFFA
-128 TIPDDAAK
+128 TIPDDVAK
-136 KLIANIKQFPEV
+136 RLIANIKQFPEV

-154 QTVARAGELIPSK
+154 QTVARAGELTKSK
-167 TPSLLMRAQTV
+167 VPHLISMAQSV

-190 PNQVYWAWIL
+190 PNQIYWAWIL

-310 AIATLAASRRIFF
+310 AIATLAGSRKIFF

-328 NSNMLASGF
+328 NSNLPATGF

-344 VNVYTISAMDDR
+344 VNVYTISAMDNR

-368 PVDFAAPGVNILS
+368 PVDFAAPGVGILS

-408 SGLVRSGGCCAGRLC
+408 SGLVRNGGCCAGRLC

>member
-1 MKPISFLKS
+1 MKAISFLKV
-10 ISLSILFSGSLIA
+10 LSIIGLFSGTLLA
-23 QELPKPQETPDF
+23 QEFPKPEEKPDF
-35 NFIST
+35 QFIST

-54 PNQYIIILN
+54 PNQYIVILN
-63 STTGIKTALQAFK
+63 PTVAKTALQVYESQ
-76 TISFST
+76 SFST

-87 KTGTEVERIAQNSI
+87 KTGIEVERTAQNNI
-101 IAIAQKLG
+101 LAIAEKLG
-109 ISQSSILGIY
+109 ISQSSMLGIY
-119 SGVNLGFFA
+119 SGVNVGFFA
-128 TIPDDAAK
+128 NIPDDVAK
-136 KLIANIKQFPEV
+136 RLIANIKQFPEV

-154 QTVARAGELIPSK
+154 QTVARAGELTKSK
-167 TPSLLMRAQTV
+167 VPHLISMAQSV

-190 PNQVYWAWIL
+190 PNQIYWAWIL

-310 AIATLAASRRIFF
+310 AIATLAGSRKIFF

-328 NSNMLASGF
+328 NSNLPANGF

-344 VNVYTISAMDDR
+344 VNVYTISAMDNR

-368 PVDFAAPGVNILS
+368 PVDFAAPGVGILS
-381 TYKGNA
+381 TYKGNT

>member
-1 MKPISFLKS
+1 MKAISFLKVLP
-10 ISLSILFSGSLIA
+10 IIGLFSGTLFA
-23 QELPKPQETPDF
+23 QELPKPEEKPDF
-35 NFIST
+35 EFLST

-54 PNQYIIILN
+54 PNQYIVLLN
-63 STTGIKTALQAFK
+63 PTVAKTALQVYGSQ
-76 TISFST
+76 SFSS
-82 RDEQV
+82 RDEQA
-87 KTGTEVERIAQNSI
+87 KTGAEAERNAQNSI
-101 IAIAQKLG
+101 LAIAQKLG
-109 ISQSSILGIY
+109 ISQSSVLGIY
-119 SGVNLGFFA
+119 SGVNVGFFA
-128 TIPDDAAK
+128 TIPDEVAK
-136 KLIANIKQFPEV
+136 RLIANIKQFPEV

-154 QTVARAGELIPSK
+154 QTVARAGTLTKSTVPYLISK
-167 TPSLLMRAQTV
+167 AQTV
-178 PWGVAFTGWTNM
+178 PWGIAFTGWANM

-255 AAGARVV
+255 AAGAKVV

-269 SGSGSWGGVLAGV
+269 AGSGSWGGVLAGV

-289 IPGDVVNMSLGGTG
+289 IAGDVVNMSLGGTG

-310 AIATLAASRRIFF
+310 AIATLAGSKKIFF

-328 NSNMLASGF
+328 NNNIPATGF

-344 VNVYTISAMDDR
+344 VNVYTISAMDNR

-368 PVDFAAPGVNILS
+368 PVDFAAPGVGILS

-408 SGLVRSGGCCAGRLC
+408 SGLVRRGGCCAGRLC

>member
-1 MKPISFLKS
+1 MKAISFLKVLP
-10 ISLSILFSGSLIA
+10 IIGLFSGTLLA
-23 QELPKPQETPDF
+23 QEFPKPEEKPDF
-35 NFIST
+35 EFIST

-54 PNQYIIILN
+54 PNQYIVILN
-63 STTGIKTALQAFK
+63 PTVAKTALQVYESQ
-76 TISFST
+76 SFST

-87 KTGTEVERIAQNSI
+87 KTGIEVERTAQNNI
-101 IAIAQKLG
+101 LAIAQKLG
-109 ISQSSILGIY
+109 ISQSSVLGIY
-119 SGVNLGFFA
+119 SGVIVGFFA
-128 TIPDDAAK
+128 TIPDDVAK
-136 KLIANIKQFPEV
+136 RLIANIKQFPEV

-154 QTVARAGELIPSK
+154 QTVARAGELTKSK
-167 TPSLLMRAQTV
+167 VPHLISMAQSV

-190 PNQVYWAWIL
+190 PNQIYWAWIL

-310 AIATLAASRRIFF
+310 AIATLAGSRKIFF

-328 NSNMLASGF
+328 NSNLPATGF

-344 VNVYTISAMDDR
+344 VNVYTISAMDNR

-368 PVDFAAPGVNILS
+368 PVDFAAPGVGILS
-381 TYKGNA
+381 TYKGNT

>member
-1 MKPISFLKS
+1 MKAISFLKVLP
-10 ISLSILFSGSLIA
+10 IIGLFSGTLLA
-23 QELPKPQETPDF
+23 QEFPKPEEKPDF
-35 NFIST
+35 QFIST

-54 PNQYIIILN
+54 PNQYIVILN
-63 STTGIKTALQAFK
+63 PTVAKTALQVYESQ
-76 TISFST
+76 SFST

-87 KTGTEVERIAQNSI
+87 KTGIEVERNAQNNI
-101 IAIAQKLG
+101 LAIAQKLG
-109 ISQSSILGIY
+109 ISQSSLLGIY
-119 SGVNLGFFA
+119 SGVNVGFFA
-128 TIPDDAAK
+128 TIPDDVAK
-136 KLIANIKQFPEV
+136 RLIANIKQFPEV

-154 QTVARAGELIPSK
+154 QTVARAGELTKSK
-167 TPSLLMRAQTV
+167 VPHLISMAQSV

-190 PNQVYWAWIL
+190 PNQIYWAWIL

-310 AIATLAASRRIFF
+310 AIATLAGSRKIFF

-328 NSNMLASGF
+328 NSNLPATGF

-344 VNVYTISAMDDR
+344 VNVYTISAMDNR

-368 PVDFAAPGVNILS
+368 PVDFAAPGVGILS
-381 TYKGNA
+381 TYKGNT

-408 SGLVRSGGCCAGRLC
+408 SGLVRNGGCCAGRLC
-423 TDKDAIKDLVAKR
+423 TDRDAIKDLVAKR

>member
-1 MKPISFLKS
+1 MKAISFLKVLP
-10 ISLSILFSGSLIA
+10 IIGLFSGTLLA
-23 QELPKPQETPDF
+23 QEFPKPEEKPDF
-35 NFIST
+35 EFIST

-54 PNQYIIILN
+54 PNQYIVILN
-63 STTGIKTALQAFK
+63 PTVAKTALQVYESQ
-76 TISFST
+76 SFST

-87 KTGTEVERIAQNSI
+87 KTGIEVERNAQNNI
-101 IAIAQKLG
+101 LAIAQKLG
-109 ISQSSILGIY
+109 ISQSSVLGIY
-119 SGVNLGFFA
+119 SGVNAGFFA
-128 TIPDDAAK
+128 TIPDDVAK
-136 KLIANIKQFPEV
+136 RLIANIKQFPEV

-154 QTVARAGELIPSK
+154 QTVARAGELTKSK
-167 TPSLLMRAQTV
+167 VPHLISMAQSV

-190 PNQVYWAWIL
+190 PNQIYWAWIL

-310 AIATLAASRRIFF
+310 AIATLAGSRKIFF

-328 NSNMLASGF
+328 NSNLPATGF

-344 VNVYTISAMDDR
+344 VNVYTISAMDNR

-368 PVDFAAPGVNILS
+368 PVDFAAPGVGILS
-381 TYKGNA
+381 TYKGNT

>member
-1 MKPISFLKS
+1 MKAISFLKVLP
-10 ISLSILFSGSLIA
+10 IIGLFSGTLLA
-23 QELPKPQETPDF
+23 QEFPKPEEKPDF
-35 NFIST
+35 EFIST

-54 PNQYIIILN
+54 PNQYIVILN
-63 STTGIKTALQAFK
+63 PTVAKTALQVYESQ
-76 TISFST
+76 SFST

-87 KTGTEVERIAQNSI
+87 KTGIEVERTAQNNI
-101 IAIAQKLG
+101 LAIAQKLG
-109 ISQSSILGIY
+109 ISQSSVLGIY
-119 SGVNLGFFA
+119 SGVNVGFFA
-128 TIPDDAAK
+128 TIPDDVAK
-136 KLIANIKQFPEV
+136 RLIANIKQFPEV

-154 QTVARAGELIPSK
+154 QTVARAGELTKSK
-167 TPSLLMRAQTV
+167 VPHLISMAQSV

-190 PNQVYWAWIL
+190 PNQIYWAWIL

-310 AIATLAASRRIFF
+310 AIATLAGSRKIFF

-328 NSNMLASGF
+328 NSNLPATGF

-344 VNVYTISAMDDR
+344 VNVYTISAMDNR

-368 PVDFAAPGVNILS
+368 PVDFAAPGVGILS
-381 TYKGNA
+381 TYKGNT

>member
-1 MKPISFLKS
+1 MKAISFLKVLPF
-10 ISLSILFSGSLIA
+10 IGLFSGTLLA
-23 QELPKPQETPDF
+23 QEFPKPEEKPDF
-35 NFIST
+35 QFIST

-54 PNQYIIILN
+54 PNQYIVILN
-63 STTGIKTALQAFK
+63 PTVAKTALQVYESQ
-76 TISFST
+76 SFST

-87 KTGTEVERIAQNSI
+87 KTGIEVERNAQNNI
-101 IAIAQKLG
+101 LAIAQKLG
-109 ISQSSILGIY
+109 ISQSSLLGIY
-119 SGVNLGFFA
+119 SGVNVGFFA
-128 TIPDDAAK
+128 TIPDDVAK
-136 KLIANIKQFPEV
+136 RLIANIKQFPEV

-154 QTVARAGELIPSK
+154 QTVARAGELTKSK
-167 TPSLLMRAQTV
+167 VPHLISMAQSV

-190 PNQVYWAWIL
+190 PNQIYWAWIL

-208 QDLNVLGSAPFAKSF
+208 QDLNVLGSTPFAKSF

-310 AIATLAASRRIFF
+310 AIATLAGSRKIFF

-328 NSNMLASGF
+328 NSNLPATGF

-344 VNVYTISAMDDR
+344 VNVYTISAMDNR

-368 PVDFAAPGVNILS
+368 PVDFAAPGVGILS
-381 TYKGNA
+381 TYKGNT

-408 SGLVRSGGCCAGRLC
+408 SGLVRNGGCCAGRLC